1 MKKQEQTKAL
11 QQVIQN
17 FKDYIKDAD
26 HRQPTTLNLI
36 IDDEL
41 SENEIEYVE
50 TLIQDFESFE
60 VFRNEDEDLILTTDQ
75 LIIMKNDLENH
86 LHYLDTEVE
95 RNAADEYQNDNELFG
110 EDL

>member
-1 MKKQEQTKAL
+1 MENQEQTKAL
-11 QQVIQN
+11 QQAIQN
-17 FKDYIKDAD
+17 FKDFIKGAD
-26 HRQPTTLNLI
+26 HSQPATLNLI
-36 IDDEL
+36 IGDEL
-41 SENEIEYVE
+41 SENEIEYIE
-50 TLIQDFESFE
+50 TLVQDFESFE